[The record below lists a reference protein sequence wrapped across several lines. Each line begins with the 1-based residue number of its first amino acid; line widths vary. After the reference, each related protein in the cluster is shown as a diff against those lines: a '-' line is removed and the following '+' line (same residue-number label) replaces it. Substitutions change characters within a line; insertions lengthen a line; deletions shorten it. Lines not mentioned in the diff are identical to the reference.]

1 MYSCQPSLLMCLVYG
16 RLLILTIAFEK
27 RCSTIF
33 IQDSLAQVREGAAV
47 HQVVAEAVQTNLA
60 ESEISPICSQ
70 DLKNYFTEN
79 WTTLADI
86 NQIDSWLAIY
96 AVTD

>member
-1 MYSCQPSLLMCLVYG
+1 MAKAEVVPKEAEVVV
-16 RLLILTIAFEK
+16 E
-27 RCSTIF
+27 
-33 IQDSLAQVREGAAV
+33 DSLARVREGAAV

-79 WTTLADI
+79 WTTLAGI